1 MAWFL
6 TITKEQ
12 REMNSVIW
20 CGKPLSELQR
30 RLSNSI
36 LYKYLL
42 WQHSQTGAQDKN
54 TTIRII
60 IIITAFIAVIII
72 IDKQKIILSVEI

>member
-1 MAWFL
+1 MANHFQNY
-6 TITKEQ
+6 KED
-12 REMNSVIW
+12 
-20 CGKPLSELQR
+20 
-30 RLSNSI
+30 LSNSI

-72 IDKQKIILSVEI
+72 IDKEKIILSVEI